1 MFTTRKMLVKEQNWP
16 WKKSNIFK
24 IGRLEKVNQFVYVN
38 IISVNFTILVQCFLF
53 LVFAL

>member
-1 MFTTRKMLVKEQNWP
+1 MFTTRKMLVKERNWP